1 MSDKREV
8 DLKNKLDEATNAD
21 QEKKAFLKNFFEDE
35 EPLNK
40 TKKAKPSRKQ
50 INDRN
55 ANSRPSTTAANKRP
69 SKYASP
75 IKTRSQPSKSASA
88 KSLRA
93 KTRTAGSGS
102 SRLYDR
108 RPTTSQSLRGKRGPP
123 VRKSPKKYAPINMD
137 IINRLSK
144 PRQKKKPS
152 KYHVQP
158 SSATGRWS
166 KPGGGRFSNARP
178 KSDIEIKMLR

>member
-69 SKYASP
+69 LRTSAIQISAFSAALVTP
-75 IKTRSQPSKSASA
+75 RSC
-88 KSLRA
+88 
-93 KTRTAGSGS
+93 
-102 SRLYDR
+102 
-108 RPTTSQSLRGKRGPP
+108 
-123 VRKSPKKYAPINMD
+123 
-137 IINRLSK
+137 
-144 PRQKKKPS
+144 
-152 KYHVQP
+152 
-158 SSATGRWS
+158 
-166 KPGGGRFSNARP
+166 
-178 KSDIEIKMLR
+178 

>member
-1 MSDKREV
+1 M
-8 DLKNKLDEATNAD
+8 EAVGYMTDD
-21 QEKKAFLKNFFEDE
+21 Q
-35 EPLNK
+35 P
-40 TKKAKPSRKQ
+40 
-50 INDRN
+50 
-55 ANSRPSTTAANKRP
+55 
-69 SKYASP
+69 
-75 IKTRSQPSKSASA
+75 
-88 KSLRA
+88 
-93 KTRTAGSGS
+93 
-102 SRLYDR
+102 
-108 RPTTSQSLRGKRGPP
+108 SQSLKGKRGPP

-178 KSDIEIKMLR
+178 KSDIEIKMLRAAETPGPGQYKLPQFGSGKGGIRISDANPLSDIDLKMIRAAETPGPNQYNVAHDYSKMGGGRFSTAKPMTSTEIIMLHCKPHSRP